1 MTENFLFQA
10 VIYLTAAVICVPLA
24 KRVGLS
30 SVLGF
35 LIAGILIGPYVL
47 GFIGEEG
54 EDILHFAEFGVVM
67 MLFLIGLEIEPKA
80 FWRMRKS
87 IVGMG
92 GLQVGLTMA
101 AITGLLIAYGFSWQV
116 SLTIGMALA
125 LSSTAIV
132 LQTLKEKGLMDTTYG
147 QSSFSVL
154 LFQDIAVIPMLALL
168 PLLSTS
174 QVVEA
179 SGDDHG
185 HGHGSESFLENLP
198 IGLQTLAVLLSVVI
212 VILAGRYLFVP
223 VLRQV
228 AKTRLRELF
237 SASALLI
244 VIAIAFLM
252 ELVGLSPALGA
263 FLGGVVLANSEFK
276 HELESN
282 LDPFKGL
289 LLGLFFIAVGAS
301 INFNVI
307 GNAPLMITG
316 LVFGAILL
324 KILVLLGVGSFFR
337 LGLDQKMLFAVGLSQ
352 VGEFAFVL
360 LSFASGLAII
370 DQELLDV
377 LLVITAIS
385 MTLSPFLN
393 IINERLILPRTGTR
407 ESEDRP
413 MDSIEKRNKVII
425 VGFGHFGST
434 AGRFLRANGVE
445 ATILD
450 HDSDRVELLRK
461 MGFEVY
467 YGDATRLDLLESA
480 GVGEADILI
489 SAIDNPDIN
498 VELVKTL
505 QKNYPKLQLMI
516 RAKNRIDA
524 YDLINIGVEHIYR
537 ETIDTSV
544 KMASDVLAMM
554 GKRKYTIHRKAQNF
568 IKYDEQSLKRLA
580 EQLLNSDEY
589 ITKAREEISMQESLL
604 RDERDHAMKVDE
616 DSPWDSQQM
625 VEDQNAKAK
634 AE

>member
-1 MTENFLFQA
+1 MTGDFLFQA

-24 KRVGLS
+24 KRLGLS

-35 LIAGILIGPYVL
+35 LLAGILIGPYVL

-92 GLQVGLTMA
+92 GLQVGITI
-101 AITGLLIAYGFSWQV
+101 AIILGILMLAGFSWQV
-116 SLTIGMALA
+116 SLTIGMAMA

-168 PLLSTS
+168 PLFS
-174 QVVEA
+174 VAHGEA
-179 SGDDHG
+179 HGDDHG
-185 HGHGSESFLENLP
+185 HASLLENLP
-198 IGLQTLAVLLSVVI
+198 IYFQTLAVLGSVVA
-212 VILAGRYLFVP
+212 VVLAGRYLFVP
-223 VLRQV
+223 LLRQV

-237 SASALLI
+237 SACALLI
-244 VIAIAFLM
+244 VMAIAFLM

-301 INFNVI
+301 INFAVI
-307 GNAPLMITG
+307 GNAPLLITG
-316 LVFGAILL
+316 LVFGTILI
-324 KILVLLGVGSFFR
+324 KVLVLLGVGSFFK
-337 LGLDQKMLFAVGLSQ
+337 LGLDQKLLFAVGLSQ

-360 LSFASGLAII
+360 LSFASGLQII
-370 DQELLDV
+370 DQEMLDV

-385 MTLSPFLN
+385 MTLSPLLS
-393 IINERLILPRTGTR
+393 IVNERLVLPRVGTL

-413 MDSIEKRNKVII
+413 MDSIEKHHKVII

-434 AGRFLRANGVE
+434 AGRFLRANGVN
-445 ATILD
+445 ATVLD

-461 MGFEVY
+461 LGIEVF
-467 YGDATRLDLLESA
+467 YGDATRVDLLESA
-480 GVGEADILI
+480 GAAEADILI
-489 SAIDNPDIN
+489 SAIDDPHANI
-498 VELVKTL
+498 ELAHTL
-505 QKNYPKLQLMI
+505 KKHFPQLTLMI

-524 YDLINIGVEHIYR
+524 YELINLGVDHIYR

-544 KMASDVLAMM
+544 KMASDALVMM
-554 GKRKYTIHRKAQNF
+554 GQRKYTVHRKAQNF
-568 IKYDEQSLKRLA
+568 IKYDEQALQRLA
-580 EQLLNSDEY
+580 TQALNSDEY
-589 ITKAREEISMQESLL
+589 ITKAREEIALQESLL
-604 RDERDHAMKVDE
+604 KEEFHLPAESDDDN
-616 DSPWDSQQM
+616 PWDSQQM
-625 VEDQNAKAK
+625 ASDQAKRK
-634 AE
+634 Q

>member
-10 VIYLTAAVICVPLA
+10 VIYLTAAIICVPLA
-24 KRVGLS
+24 KRLGLS

-35 LIAGILIGPYVL
+35 LLAGILIGPYVG

-87 IVGMG
+87 ILGMG
-92 GLQVGLTMA
+92 GLQVGLTIA
-101 AITGLLIAYGFSWQV
+101 AISGALLIYGFDWQV
-116 SLTIGMALA
+116 ALTIGMAMA

-132 LQTLKEKGLMDTTYG
+132 LQTLKEKDLMDTGYG

-174 QVVEA
+174 QVVESA
-179 SGDDHG
+179 TDDHG
-185 HGHGSESFLENLP
+185 HANESFLENLP
-198 IGLQTLAVLLSVVI
+198 LGLQTLAVLLSVI
-212 VILAGRYLFVP
+212 MVILAGRYLFVP
-223 VLRQV
+223 ILRQV

-282 LDPFKGL
+282 LEPFKGL

-301 INFNVI
+301 INFTVI
-307 GNAPLMITG
+307 GNAPLLILG
-316 LVFGAILL
+316 LVLGTMLIKTLA
-324 KILVLLGVGSFFR
+324 LVGVGSFFKM
-337 LGLDQKMLFAVGLSQ
+337 GLDQKLLFSIGLNQ

-360 LSFASGLAII
+360 LSFASGLMII
-370 DQELLDV
+370 DQNSLDV

-385 MTLSPFLN
+385 MTLSPLLG
-393 IINERLILPRTGTR
+393 IINERLVLPRIGTR
-407 ESEDRP
+407 ESEAQP
-413 MDSIEKRNKVII
+413 MDAIEKRNKVII

-450 HDSDRVELLRK
+450 HDPDRVELLRK
-461 MGFEVY
+461 MGMEVY
-467 YGDATRLDLLESA
+467 YGDATRTDLLESA
-480 GVGEADILI
+480 GAGEADILI

-498 VELVKTL
+498 IELVKTL
-505 QKNYPKLQLMI
+505 QKNFPQLKLMI

-524 YDLINIGVEHIYR
+524 YELINIGVEHIYR

-544 KMASDVLAMM
+544 KMASDVLSML

-568 IKYDEQSLKRLA
+568 IKYDEQALTRLA

-589 ITKAREEISMQESLL
+589 ISKAREEIALQESLL
-604 RDERDHAMKVDE
+604 QEDQHLPTVIDE

-625 VEDQNAKAK
+625 VNDLGSASKEKKD
-634 AE
+634 